1 MTALG
6 HAPDPGRVIARRRG
20 AGTLGAVTDTA
31 PANGEIESYSLVEL
45 AVTRLRREILSGRSE
60 PGERLVEEQL
70 TRRLGIS
77 RAPLREAL
85 RLLGQQGLVEHVP
98 RRGARVATLSDRDV
112 QELYAVRDMLER
124 HAVEQALRTP
134 VKLDGLRAAV
144 DRMREAAATGD
155 QLEVANAHRAF
166 HVSLVALS
174 GNGQLTAIYESI
186 LVKLQ
191 LYMAINLR
199 REAELAHAD
208 DGVHRH
214 ERLLEAVATGD
225 PAAVLT
231 ALAGHG
237 ARSYL

>member
-1 MTALG
+1 M
-6 HAPDPGRVIARRRG
+6 
-20 AGTLGAVTDTA
+20 A
-31 PANGEIESYSLVEL
+31 PAPVHGEIESFSLVEL

-85 RLLGQQGLVEHVP
+85 RLLGEQGLVEHVP

-112 QELYAVRDMLER
+112 RELYAVRDMLER
-124 HAVEQALRTP
+124 HAVEQALSAGQP
-134 VKLDGLRAAV
+134 NALAGLRSALAQLR
-144 DRMREAAATGD
+144 DAAAAGD
-155 QLEVANAHRAF
+155 QLEVANAHRSF
-166 HVSLVALS
+166 HVSLVAMS
-174 GNGQLTAIYESI
+174 GNQQLTSIYESI
-186 LVKLQ
+186 LVRLQ

-199 REAELAHAD
+199 REAEQTHSD

-214 ERLLEAVATGD
+214 ERLLEAVETGD
-225 PAAVLT
+225 TAAVLA
-231 ALAGHG
+231 ALGGHG